1 MGELT
6 KEKREG
12 EAAAARWA
20 LPLLLE
26 LLPAVVSV
34 VQVGCGSGAWMAAAE
49 AEGIGEVAGID
60 GPWVDTTDFAADRSA
75 LVTCDIREPFDIG
88 RTFDLV
94 LCIEVAEHL
103 PARRADSFVADLCR
117 LGPVVVFSAA
127 VPGQGGYGHVNEQ
140 WPAYWFTPFESAGYA
155 LLDPLRD
162 RMWDDPVGPAY
173 LAQNL
178 LVAVRRSALDRYPG
192 LAAIDTGRPPR
203 SVVHPGTVPGRALT
217 AEEASRKLGVR
228 DAVETLAS
236 VVRQRTMEAVRRVRH
251 ADS

>member
-1 MGELT
+1 
-6 KEKREG
+6 
-12 EAAAARWA
+12 
-20 LPLLLE
+20 
-26 LLPAVVSV
+26 
-34 VQVGCGSGAWMAAAE
+34 
-49 AEGIGEVAGID
+49 VAGID

-173 LAQNL
+173 LARTSSL
-178 LVAVRRSALDRYPG
+178 PCAARRSTCFQAWPPSTPG
-192 LAAIDTGRPPR
+192 ARRAPSCTPEPFRDERSPPR
-203 SVVHPGTVPGRALT
+203 KRPGNSGSGTPWRPWPP
-217 AEEASRKLGVR
+217 S
-228 DAVETLAS
+228 
-236 VVRQRTMEAVRRVRH
+236 RQRTMKAVRRVRH